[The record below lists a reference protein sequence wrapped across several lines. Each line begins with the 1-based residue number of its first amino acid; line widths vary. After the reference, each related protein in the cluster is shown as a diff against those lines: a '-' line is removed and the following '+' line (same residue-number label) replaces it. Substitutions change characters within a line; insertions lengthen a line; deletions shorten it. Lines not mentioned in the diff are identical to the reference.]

1 MSNSPGDFTRWLSE
15 FLTRNGGVAGTVHL
29 RRGEMLELVAAV
41 NIPPKVQ
48 QVTAL
53 IPRGKGMA
61 GIALER
67 GEAVQTCNLQEDA
80 SGDVRPGARAVDAKA
95 AVAIPVRG
103 DSGETRAVV
112 GIAFQDERELSEQE
126 VEEMSEDSASLP

>member
-1 MSNSPGDFTRWLSE
+1 MSKNSDDFTRWLSE
-15 FLTRNGGVAGTVHL
+15 FLARNGGVAGTVHL
-29 RRGEMLELVAAV
+29 RQGDMLELVAAV
-41 NIPPKVQ
+41 NIPPKVRE
-48 QVTAL
+48 VTAR

-67 GEAVQTCNLQEDA
+67 GKAVQTCNILEDA

-103 DSGETRAVV
+103 SSGDIRAVV
-112 GIAFQDERELSEQE
+112 GIAFSDERELSEPE
-126 VEEMSEDSASLP
+126 VAEIAADSATLP